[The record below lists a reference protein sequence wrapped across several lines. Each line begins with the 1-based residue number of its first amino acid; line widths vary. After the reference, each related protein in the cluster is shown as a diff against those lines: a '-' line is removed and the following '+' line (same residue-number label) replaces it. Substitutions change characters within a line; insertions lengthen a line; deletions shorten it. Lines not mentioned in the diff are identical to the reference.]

1 MKRRQFIRNTGAGVL
16 GAMGVGLAAQW
27 QTAQAQSSGSVAIQW
42 LGHTCFYFTGDGR
55 RILVNPFRPIGCTAG
70 YRIPQA
76 EADLVLISS
85 RLLDEGDLSNIP
97 GNPRLLDEGRD
108 YRFGEFLIQGTTV
121 PHDREGG
128 RRFGENVIWKW
139 TQGGL
144 NIVHMGGAAAPIG
157 INEQILIGRP
167 DVMLVPVGNGPKAYT
182 PEDAVDAVRTLNP
195 RLVIPTHYLTSGAA
209 EDACDLVSVDEF
221 LSLMQGTQVSQG
233 TGTRLTLSPASLPE
247 SGMRIQLFGYQSLLV
262 PQSAPEA

>member
-1 MKRRQFIRNTGAGVL
+1 MKRRQFIQHTGAGLL
-16 GAMGVGLAAQW
+16 GAMGIGLASQW
-27 QTAQAQSSGSVAIQW
+27 QAAQAQSSGSVVIQW

-70 YRIPQA
+70 YRIPRA

-85 RLLDEGDLSNIP
+85 RLLDEGDLTNVP

-108 YRFGEFLIQGTTV
+108 YRFGDFLIQGTAV

-128 RRFGENVIWKW
+128 RRFGENIIWKW

-144 NIVHMGGAAAPIG
+144 DIVHMGGAAAPIG

-182 PEDAVDAVRTLNP
+182 PEDAVAAVQSLNP
-195 RLVIPTHYLTSGAA
+195 RLVIPTHYRTTAA
-209 EDACDLVSVDEF
+209 DEETCDLVPVDEF
-221 LSLMQGTQVSQG
+221 LNLMQGSQVSRG
-233 TGTRLTLSPASLPE
+233 NGARLTLSRANLPD
-247 SGMRIQLFGYQSLLV
+247 SGIKVQLFGDQSLL
-262 PQSAPEA
+262 ATRG